1 MSSITAILFKAKTH
15 SLVVEVD
22 LTHGT
27 LTRAE
32 TFKCAFFRKVLLIR
46 FFLLILV
53 F

>member
-1 MSSITAILFKAKTH
+1 MSSITAVLFKAKTH

-32 TFKCAFFRKVLLIR
+32 TFKCAFFWKVLLIV
-46 FFLLILV
+46 FCLLV